1 MQDTDK
7 RIRHMEDIV
16 REKSNVYF
24 FRIPRREEK
33 IFKEMVVEYFEYFF
47 RTDARY
53 KWPRHR
59 YKWPRK
65 SQTEQIQKI
74 DI

>member
-1 MQDTDK
+1 MEDTDK
-7 RIRHMEDIV
+7 MVRNTEDIV
-16 REKSNVYF
+16 REKSNVI
-24 FRIPRREEK
+24 RIPRREEK
-33 IFKEMVVEYFEYFF
+33 IFKEMVDEYLEYFF
-47 RTDARY
+47 RTDARH
-53 KWPRHR
+53 KRPSHR